1 MGFIIFSFQYIENV
15 NNDELLEVKI
25 EEIEEEI
32 ASVMYPRSR
41 STKFNLVI
49 SDHFFQKIFFRFGFV
64 NELLIKKKH

>member
-32 ASVMYPRSR
+32 ASVS
-41 STKFNLVI
+41 
-49 SDHFFQKIFFRFGFV
+49 
-64 NELLIKKKH
+64 

>member
-1 MGFIIFSFQYIENV
+1 MTNY
-15 NNDELLEVKI
+15 LKI

-41 STKFNLVI
+41 TKFNLVI

-64 NELLIKKKH
+64 NELLIKKKTLNQSQTT